1 MEKKIMST
9 RSNIAI
15 ENRNGSITS
24 LYCHYDGYLS
34 NNGKILAEH
43 YSDPNKVRELFRGN
57 GFRSLTTDPKDL
69 DRYEG
74 ADDRIEYNNE
84 FNFID
89 CNDPLF
95 IEYVYLYKND
105 TWYVSESLAVDTAKG
120 YKEKQFYHTKFQPLD
135 EALMKLEE
143 VA

>member
-1 MEKKIMST
+1 MST

-43 YSDPNKVRELFRGN
+43 YSDPNKVRELFSGN

-74 ADDRIEYNNE
+74 TNDREEYRNE
-84 FNFID
+84 YCFID

-95 IEYVYLYKND
+95 IEYVYLFKND
-105 TWYVSESLAVDTAKG
+105 TWYVAESLGVDTPNG
-120 YKEKQFYHTKFQPLD
+120 YNERQFYHTKFEPLD
-135 EALMKLEE
+135 EALMRLEE

>member
-1 MEKKIMST
+1 MST

-43 YSDPNKVRELFRGN
+43 YSDPKKVRELFSGN

-74 ADDRIEYNNE
+74 ADDKYEHRTEYS
-84 FNFID
+84 FVD
-89 CNDPLF
+89 ASDSLF
-95 IEYVYLYKND
+95 IEYLYLYKD
-105 TWYVSESLAVDTAKG
+105 GRWYVSESKRLDTEDG
-120 YKEKQFYHTKFQPLD
+120 YNECVFYYSKFEPLHK
-135 EALMKLEE
+135 ALFKLEE

>member
-1 MEKKIMST
+1 MST

-15 ENRNGSITS
+15 ENRDGSITS

-34 NNGKILAEH
+34 HNGKILAEH
-43 YSDPNKVRELFRGN
+43 YSDPKKVRELFSGN

-69 DRYEG
+69 DRYKG
-74 ADDRIEYNNE
+74 TGDKNEYSNE
-84 FNFID
+84 YNFID

-95 IEYVYLYKND
+95 IEYVYLFKND
-105 TWYVSESLAVDTAKG
+105 TWYVSESLGVDTPNG
-120 YKEKQFYHTKFQPLD
+120 YRDKHFYHTKFEPLHQ
-135 EALMKLEE
+135 ALMRLEE

>member
-1 MEKKIMST
+1 MST

-15 ENRNGSITS
+15 ENRDGSITS

-43 YSDPNKVRELFRGN
+43 YSDPKKVRELFSGN

-74 ADDRIEYNNE
+74 ADDRSKYNNE

-95 IEYVYLYKND
+95 IEYVYLFKND
-105 TWYVSESLAVDTAKG
+105 TWYVAESLSIDTAKG
-120 YKEKQFYHTKFQPLD
+120 YKERQFYHTKFEPLHK
-135 EALMKLEE
+135 ALFKLEE